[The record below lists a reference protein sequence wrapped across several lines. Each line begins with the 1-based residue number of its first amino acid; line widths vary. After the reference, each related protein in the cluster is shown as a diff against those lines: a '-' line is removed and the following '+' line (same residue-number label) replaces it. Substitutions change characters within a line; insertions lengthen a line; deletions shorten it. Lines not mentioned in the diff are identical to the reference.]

1 MVIWVSVA
9 VFLAVCVGFVV
20 FDTLV
25 LGGVSDFYTKF
36 DTIMAV
42 VTVFLLCAWA
52 YVLCEGLGVI

>member
-1 MVIWVSVA
+1 MVIWVSGA

-20 FDTLV
+20 FDALV
-25 LGGVSDFYTKF
+25 LGGVSNFFTKF

-52 YVLCEGLGVI
+52 YVLCDVFEVL